1 MIAKGFQKYVKLHG
15 HIPFFVK
22 YKKIL
27 DMSNWKY
34 ISSEVKSTKGLSRS
48 KTATDLTNTERDWN

>member
-15 HIPFFVK
+15 HFPFFIK